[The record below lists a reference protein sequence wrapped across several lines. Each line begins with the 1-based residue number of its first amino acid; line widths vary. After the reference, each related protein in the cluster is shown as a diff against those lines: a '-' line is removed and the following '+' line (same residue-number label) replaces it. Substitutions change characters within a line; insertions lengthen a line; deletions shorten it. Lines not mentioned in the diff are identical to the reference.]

1 MKTLFEQLKTL
12 FDFELYSN
20 AVTLANLIL
29 SIYDTNRATL
39 SPQEHFGT
47 LVYYAE
53 SLFHERRFRE
63 AETIYRQ
70 ALQLKRLLAKNK
82 SPNCKT
88 TAPGPGP
95 GPGPVDLQSEV
106 ELKYKTAR
114 CLIEM
119 RCYRDAIVL
128 LQSLGLKQRTPKI
141 NMLLSKLCHNHGH
154 ERSAIGTYKEV
165 LKECPLAFEAI
176 EGLLT
181 LGVKGIEVNSMIVD
195 ATIAPQCSEWMS
207 SWIKAHANIQ
217 ARKYTEAIQTLRSIE
232 ANTCLRNYH
241 QLLVLIGECYY
252 YNGEYEQAYIT
263 LKRAHA
269 MQPHSKNG
277 LQILAILMAK
287 NKKIAELE
295 KLIMP
300 TPALLNEYTSE
311 MWFVMGQYLF
321 ATGKYEKAVYFV
333 QKACFLNSR
342 NVEALVLKAEV
353 LFQVKKY
360 QQGIAH
366 LRYGQQ
372 FAPYRY
378 EIHKALVDNYLNMG
392 RYREAQVQ
400 ALKAVKMLGEMARTL
415 VLLARTYMKDEAAR
429 PKAKALCLKA
439 LGMNE
444 NFLPAVYLLA
454 ELYQREN
461 DTSARLKL
469 LKKHAM
475 MSQNCKLHVMLG
487 EMLKNEKDHSGALE
501 HYSIALNLDPSN
513 RVATS
518 GLLTVGQNKCST
530 SSATSNAGASSSYL
544 ESMAEDGSDMPDN
557 PLEMIEIRAAGVND
571 MESES
576 DAMWSDLEIEI
587 NQ

>member
-12 FDFELYSN
+12 FDYELYSN
-20 AVTLANLIL
+20 AATLANLIL
-29 SIYDTNRATL
+29 SIYDSNRATL

-47 LVYYAE
+47 LVFYAE

-63 AETIYRQ
+63 AETVYRQ
-70 ALQLKRLLAKNK
+70 ALQLKRLLTKSK

-88 TAPGPGP
+88 NVPGPVP
-95 GPGPVDLQSEV
+95 GQVDLQSEV

-119 RCYRDAIVL
+119 RCHRDAIVL
-128 LQSLGLKQRTPKI
+128 LQSLGLKQRTPKV

-181 LGVKGIEVNSMIVD
+181 LGVKGIEVNSLIVD

-269 MQPHSKNG
+269 RQPHAKNG
-277 LQILAILMAK
+277 LQILAILMSK
-287 NKKIAELE
+287 NKKVAELE

-300 TPALLNEYTSE
+300 TPALMNEYTSE
-311 MWFVMGQYLF
+311 MWFVMAQYLY
-321 ATGKYEKAVYFV
+321 ATCRYEKAVYFV
-333 QKACFLNSR
+333 QKACFLNSH

-372 FAPYRY
+372 LAPYRY
-378 EIHKALVDNYLNMG
+378 EIHKALVDNYLITG
-392 RYREAQVQ
+392 RYREAQLQ

-415 VLLARTYMKDEAAR
+415 VLVARTNMKDDSTQ

-439 LGMNE
+439 LSMNE
-444 NFLPAVYLLA
+444 NFLPAVFLLA
-454 ELYQREN
+454 EIYEREN
-461 DTSARLKL
+461 DNSARLKL
-469 LKKHAM
+469 LTKHAM
-475 MSQNCKLHVMLG
+475 HSQSVKLHVMLG
-487 EMLKNEKDHSGALE
+487 ETLKTEKNDSAALD
-501 HYSIALNLDPSN
+501 HYSIALNLEPSN
-513 RVATS
+513 RYAMS
-518 GLLTVGQNKCST
+518 GLLTVGQNKGST
-530 SSATSNAGASSSYL
+530 GSSASNAGASISFV
-544 ESMAEDGSDMPDN
+544 ESMTEDGSDMPDN
-557 PLEMIEIRAAGVND
+557 PLEMIENRTAGAND

>member
-12 FDFELYSN
+12 FDYELYSN
-20 AVTLANLIL
+20 AATLANLLL

-63 AETIYRQ
+63 AETVYRQ
-70 ALQLKRLLAKNK
+70 ALQLKRLLTKNK

-88 TAPGPGP
+88 TPGHVPGQ
-95 GPGPVDLQSEV
+95 VDLQSEV

-119 RCYRDAIVL
+119 KCYRDAIVL
-128 LQSLGLKQRTPKI
+128 LQSLALKQRSPKV

-181 LGVKGIEVNSMIVD
+181 LGVKGIEVNSLIVD
-195 ATIAPQCSEWMS
+195 ATMAPQCNEWMS

-217 ARKYTEAIQTLRSIE
+217 ARKYTDAIQTLRSIE

-252 YNGEYEQAYIT
+252 HNGEYEQAYIT

-269 MQPHSKNG
+269 MQPHSKSG

-295 KLIMP
+295 KLI
-300 TPALLNEYTSE
+300 TPSPSLLNEYTSE

-333 QKACFLNSR
+333 QKACFQNSR

-392 RYREAQVQ
+392 RTREAQLQ
-400 ALKAVKMLGEMARTL
+400 ALKAVKVLGESARTL
-415 VLLARTYMKDEAAR
+415 VLMARTYMKDEAAR

-439 LGMNE
+439 LDMNE

-454 ELYQREN
+454 ELYLREN
-461 DTSARLKL
+461 DLSARKKL

-475 MSQNCKLHVMLG
+475 LSKNCKLHIMLG
-487 EMLKNEKDHSGALE
+487 EMLNNEKDHSGALE
-501 HYSIALNLDPSN
+501 HYSIALNMDPSN
-513 RVATS
+513 RAAIT
-518 GLLTVGQNKCST
+518 GLLLLGKHTGST
-530 SSATSNAGASSSYL
+530 SSGASNAGASSSYL
-544 ESMAEDGSDMPDN
+544 ESMVEDGSEMPDN
-557 PLEMIEIRAAGVND
+557 PLEMIEIRTTGANE

>member
-12 FDFELYSN
+12 FDYELYSN
-20 AVTLANLIL
+20 AATLANLII

-70 ALQLKRLLAKNK
+70 TLQLKRLLTKNK

-88 TAPGPGP
+88 TAGSV
-95 GPGPVDLQSEV
+95 PGPVDLQSEV

-119 RCYRDAIVL
+119 KCYRDAIVL
-128 LQSLGLKQRTPKI
+128 LQSLALKQRTPKV

-195 ATIAPQCSEWMS
+195 ATMAPQCSEWMS

-217 ARKYTEAIQTLRSIE
+217 ARKYTDAIQTLRSIE

-252 YNGEYEQAYIT
+252 HNGDYEQAYIT

-269 MQPHSKNG
+269 MQPQSKNG
-277 LQILAILMAK
+277 LQILALLMAK

-295 KLIMP
+295 KLI
-300 TPALLNEYTSE
+300 TPSPSLLNEYTSE
-311 MWFVMGQYLF
+311 MWYVMGQYLF

-333 QKACFLNSR
+333 QKACFQNSR

-392 RYREAQVQ
+392 RNREAQLQ
-400 ALKAVKMLGEMARTL
+400 ALKAVKMLGESARML

-439 LGMNE
+439 LEMSE
-444 NFLPAVYLLA
+444 NFLPAVYLLS
-454 ELYQREN
+454 EIYLREN
-461 DTSARLKL
+461 DISTRMKL
-469 LKKHAM
+469 LKKHVM
-475 MSQNCKLHVMLG
+475 LSKNSKLHVMLA
-487 EMLKNEKDHSGALE
+487 ETLNNEKDHSGALE

-513 RVATS
+513 RVAMS
-518 GLLTVGQNKCST
+518 GLLMVGQNKGGT
-530 SSATSNAGASSSYL
+530 SSTASNAGASSSYL
-544 ESMAEDGSDMPDN
+544 ESMAEDGSDVPDN
-557 PLEMIEIRAAGVND
+557 PLEMIEIRTTGVNE

>member
-12 FDFELYSN
+12 FDYELYSN
-20 AVTLANLIL
+20 AATLASLLL
-29 SIYDTNRATL
+29 SIYDQNRATL
-39 SPQEHFGT
+39 NPQEHLAT

-70 ALQLKRLLAKNK
+70 ALQLKRLITKNK
-82 SPNCKT
+82 SPTCK
-88 TAPGPGP
+88 APPGQLF
-95 GPGPVDLQSEV
+95 GTVDLQSEV

-119 RCYRDAIVL
+119 KCYRDAIVL
-128 LQSLGLKQRTPKI
+128 LQSLALKQRTPKV

-181 LGVKGIEVNSMIVD
+181 LGVKGIEVNSLIVD
-195 ATIAPQCSEWMS
+195 ASVAPQCNEWMS
-207 SWIKAHANIQ
+207 SWIRGHANIQ
-217 ARKYTEAIQTLRSIE
+217 ARKYPEAIQTLRTLETS
-232 ANTCLRNYH
+232 TCLRNYH
-241 QLLVLIGECYY
+241 QLLVLIGECLY

-287 NKKIAELE
+287 NKKITELE
-295 KLIMP
+295 KLI
-300 TPALLNEYTSE
+300 TPSPSLLNEYTSE

-392 RYREAQVQ
+392 RIREAQVQ
-400 ALKAVKMLGEMARTL
+400 ALKAVKMLGESARTL
-415 VLLARTYMKDEAAR
+415 MLLARTYVKDEAAR
-429 PKAKALCLKA
+429 PKAKALCQKA
-439 LGMNE
+439 LVMNE

-461 DTSARLKL
+461 DLPARLRL

-475 MSQNCKLHVMLG
+475 MAQNCKIHAMLG
-487 EMLKNEKDHSGALE
+487 DMLNNEKDHSGALE
-501 HYSIALNLDPSN
+501 HYTIALNLDPSN
-513 RVATS
+513 RSAMA
-518 GLLTVGQNKCST
+518 GLLSMGQNIGST
-530 SSATSNAGASSSYL
+530 SSNAAPNAGASCSYL
-544 ESMAEDGSDMPDN
+544 ESMAEDGSDIPDN
-557 PLEMIEIRAAGVND
+557 PLELIEIRTTGPNE

>member
-1 MKTLFEQLKTL
+1 MQ
-12 FDFELYSN
+12 
-20 AVTLANLIL
+20 ANLII

-70 ALQLKRLLAKNK
+70 ALQLKRLLTKNK

-88 TAPGPGP
+88 TAGSV
-95 GPGPVDLQSEV
+95 PGPVDLQSEV

-119 RCYRDAIVL
+119 KCYRDAIVL
-128 LQSLGLKQRTPKI
+128 LQSLALKQRTPKV

-195 ATIAPQCSEWMS
+195 ATMAPQCSEWMS

-252 YNGEYEQAYIT
+252 HNGDYEQAYIT

-269 MQPHSKNG
+269 MQPQSKNG
-277 LQILAILMAK
+277 LQILALLMAK

-295 KLIMP
+295 KLI
-300 TPALLNEYTSE
+300 TPSPSLLNEYTSE
-311 MWFVMGQYLF
+311 MWYVMGQYLF

-333 QKACFLNSR
+333 QKACFQNSR

-392 RYREAQVQ
+392 RNREAQLQ
-400 ALKAVKMLGEMARTL
+400 ALKAVKMLGE
-415 VLLARTYMKDEAAR
+415 
-429 PKAKALCLKA
+429 
-439 LGMNE
+439 
-444 NFLPAVYLLA
+444 
-454 ELYQREN
+454 
-461 DTSARLKL
+461 SAR
-469 LKKHAM
+469 
-475 MSQNCKLHVMLG
+475 MLVV
-487 EMLKNEKDHSGALE
+487 S
-501 HYSIALNLDPSN
+501 
-513 RVATS
+513 V
-518 GLLTVGQNKCST
+518 
-530 SSATSNAGASSSYL
+530 
-544 ESMAEDGSDMPDN
+544 
-557 PLEMIEIRAAGVND
+557 
-571 MESES
+571 
-576 DAMWSDLEIEI
+576 
-587 NQ
+587 